1 MLLRVMGKISAL
13 GYDACLTCI
22 ISTEAHSGT
31 PPVVGEIEYRQES
44 KSGGQNSI
52 REPLQDSS
60 VGIARSRFDC
70 LIVPALRANSVITA
84 RNPGNH
90 IISSYLLE
98 GFLIRSNRPR
108 YSRASLGA
116 QAFSTIRFSCLR
128 TPKEFLAP
136 DLPPEARVH
145 RLHQCCSSNNPEL
158 RLPSLLTVMRS

>member
-22 ISTEAHSGT
+22 ISTEGHSGT

-44 KSGGQNSI
+44 MSGGQNSI

-84 RNPGNH
+84 RNPDLG
-90 IISSYLLE
+90 
-98 GFLIRSNRPR
+98 IRERHWEVKPSVLSDSAVSAHQKSFSPQIYHQKPESTACTNASR
-108 YSRASLGA
+108 YSHIQSDSRKP
-116 QAFSTIRFSCLR
+116 R
-128 TPKEFLAP
+128 
-136 DLPPEARVH
+136 
-145 RLHQCCSSNNPEL
+145 
-158 RLPSLLTVMRS
+158 